1 MHACQHNLPVH
12 RDAKDSLLGG
22 ENLGHYIYVSVGSV
36 LGDND
41 GLVDLC
47 NNSRGLPHVK
57 TGLKSACKDA
67 HAHTVPVKSP
77 ISNLKARNLFDPA
90 DYSA

>member
-1 MHACQHNLPVH
+1 MH
-12 RDAKDSLLGG
+12 RDAKDFLLGG
-22 ENLGHYIYVSVGSV
+22 ENLVHYIFVSVGSM

-41 GLVDLC
+41 GLFDFC

-57 TGLKSACKDA
+57 TGLKSVYKDA
-67 HAHTVPVKSP
+67 HVRTVPVKSP
-77 ISNLKARNLFDPA
+77 ISNLNARNLFDPA